1 MDILINYGLKE
12 DGETFEWWQDYPV
25 DISKPYLNLT
35 ALGISHPTE
44 IVVGKTKLINGL
56 IVQPLPPKL
65 TEEELK
71 EKRTNA
77 FRAYRNHILKGFDI
91 WEKNVLRERE
101 QDDSEVMAW
110 YYLMLNFTNQITK
123 DTTFDDYPSV
133 PDKIKKYLGDE

>member
-25 DISKPYLNLT
+25 DISKP
-35 ALGISHPTE
+35 
-44 IVVGKTKLINGL
+44 
-56 IVQPLPPKL
+56 
-65 TEEELK
+65 
-71 EKRTNA
+71 NA